1 MIYKYTDR
9 LSIWFKEKFNYDPKQ
24 KALEI
29 RQDYIKNKKRDDKIT
44 AALLNPYGINNTKGG
59 ISNGKKEQEKDCT
72 N

>member
-1 MIYKYTDR
+1 MLIYKYTDR

-29 RQDYIKNKKRDDKIT
+29 RQDYFKNKKRDDKIT

-59 ISNGKKEQEKDCT
+59 ISNGKKE
-72 N
+72 

>member
-1 MIYKYTDR
+1 MLIYKYTDR

-44 AALLNPYGINNTKGG
+44 AALLKPMNGINNTKGG
-59 ISNGKKEQEKDCT
+59 ISNDKKE
-72 N
+72 